1 MFPTFA
7 IPKTKREVL
16 SNNFEVY
23 FWIEQGRQARRKGVY
38 SGK

>member
-23 FWIEQGRQARRKGVY
+23 FCASTRRASEEEG
-38 SGK
+38 SLLR